1 MPNRKT
7 HPLTRR
13 NLRRTRK
20 KRSRRQHRP
29 TIRFNPD
36 AWAKLIYLRDS
47 GPTEVGGFGITAP
60 DDLLHVIDFVLVQQC
75 CSEVTVAFDNIAV
88 ADFFE
93 DQIDLGRRPE
103 QFGRIWIHTHPGVSP
118 QPSSVDVETFSR
130 VFGYCD
136 WAVMFIIAKAGDCY
150 AELSWRNGGPASIR
164 MDVNVDYSR
173 PFAGSEHEQWDTEYE
188 DCVREQAEIYEPE
201 SQIKEDWLFDSLG
214 FPHSIS
220 NTQSHSFRQ

>member
-7 HPLTRR
+7 HPLTRK

-20 KRSRRQHRP
+20 KRTRRQHRP
-29 TIRFNPD
+29 TVRFSPY

-47 GPTEVGGFGITAP
+47 GATEVGGFGITTT
-60 DDLLHVIDFVLVQQC
+60 DDLLSVSDIVLVRQSC
-75 CSEVTVAFDNIAV
+75 TEVTVAFDNLAV
-88 ADFFE
+88 ADYFE
-93 DQIDLGRRPE
+93 DQIDQARRPE

-118 QPSSVDVETFSR
+118 QPSSVDVETFNR

-136 WAVMFIIAKAGDCY
+136 WAVMFIIAKGGACY

-164 MDVNVDYSR
+164 MNVKVDYSL
-173 PFAGSEHEQWDTEYE
+173 PFARSDHKRWQNEYAACVHDQTQLHESEAKISD
-188 DCVREQAEIYEPE
+188 
-201 SQIKEDWLFDSLG
+201 DWLFDELD

-220 NTQSHSFRQ
+220 NLQTHPAFR